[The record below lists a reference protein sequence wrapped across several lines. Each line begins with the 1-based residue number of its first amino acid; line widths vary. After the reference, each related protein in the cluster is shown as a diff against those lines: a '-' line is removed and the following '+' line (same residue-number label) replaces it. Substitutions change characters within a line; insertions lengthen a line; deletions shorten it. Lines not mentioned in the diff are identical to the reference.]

1 MPTLQGMRLRGMT
14 MGALREFI
22 IKEGLS
28 QNIVNQD
35 WTQIWAINKK
45 HIDPVAPRHTAVT
58 KSGMVE
64 VIINGGFEAAYT
76 EYRSKHNKN
85 PELGDKRIVYSKKI
99 LIDQEDAKSFSKD
112 EEITLMNWGN
122 AIVRKIYRTMDSSKK
137 TVTSPEL
144 DLHLQGDFKKTKNK
158 ITWLAQE
165 QDLAPVHLVD
175 FDHLI
180 TKDQI
185 EKDDNPVVF
194 LTPQTD
200 FRTEVLADCNVATLV
215 TDDII
220 QFERRGYFRV
230 DQPLLDGKPAVMFE
244 IPTGK
249 RK

>member
-1 MPTLQGMRLRGMT
+1 

-22 IKEGLS
+22 TKQGPS

-58 KSGMVE
+58 ISGIVE
-64 VIINGGFEAAYT
+64 VIINGGFETAYI
-76 EYRSKHNKN
+76 EYKSKHNKN
-85 PELGDKRIVYSKKI
+85 PELGNKRIVHGKKI
-99 LIDQEDAKSFSKD
+99 LIDQEDAKSFSED
-112 EEITLMNWGN
+112 EEIILMNWGN
-122 AIVRKIYRTMDSSKK
+122 AIVRKINRTMDSLNEA
-137 TVTSPEL
+137 VTSLES

-165 QDLAPVHLVD
+165 QDLVPVHLVD

-180 TKDQI
+180 TKDKL
-185 EKDDNPVVF
+185 EKLDNPVDF
-194 LTPQTD
+194 LTPQTES
-200 FRTEVLADCNVATLV
+200 RTEVLADCNVATLG

-230 DQPLLDGKPAVMFE
+230 DQPLLDGKPMVMFE